1 MTKQS
6 ERRPRLRVQVG
17 VLGAR
22 GDGSPPGCGAHGGQC
37 RGRRAPVSLLRA
49 LQEDRC
55 GRVKASGW
63 PRDRV
68 SWARRHRPTQP
79 SRTHG
84 RARHPVRSGDVHGA
98 SCPGGRDGGG
108 HVTFKGRFSALG
120 WAREA
125 TMSSRSRDTHC
136 VREQRSVGPLRTLAR
151 RPLRSLP
158 AQLSPRT
165 ERPFPARWRCGGTW
179 GSRRRRSPPQS
190 EAPQAESARTR
201 SSALG
206 SWLQNR
212 WPVRTVQ
219 R

>member
-6 ERRPRLRVQVG
+6 ERRPRLWVQVG
-17 VLGAR
+17 VLGTR
-22 GDGSPPGCGAHGGQC
+22 SDGSPPGCGAHGGQC

-55 GRVKASGW
+55 GQVKASGW
-63 PRDRV
+63 PRDRA

-84 RARHPVRSGDVHGA
+84 RGQHRVQSRDVHRAPVRGPTA
-98 SCPGGRDGGG
+98 CPGGRDGGG
-108 HVTFKGRFSALG
+108 NVTFKGRFISLG
-120 WAREA
+120 RAREA

-136 VREQRSVGPLRTLAR
+136 VREQRSVGPLRTLAW

-158 AQLSPRT
+158 AQPSPRT

-190 EAPQAESARTR
+190 EAPHVESARTR
-201 SSALG
+201 SSVLG
-206 SWLQNR
+206 SWLQN
-212 WPVRTVQ
+212 
-219 R
+219 